1 MANTSQMGAVYRKK
15 LYPSAAAEIEAAAPS
30 LRELYAYKAA
40 DDTAKAELELE
51 RQRIALEKQNA
62 ADELAANRE
71 SASNQETIG
80 QLGLGVSGVLG
91 AHQLGLTTPLI
102 GAGKAVLAKIF
113 PSLAA
118 KWAATATAPVTAA
131 VPAAAEALIAPTHAV
146 AEPVIAAAAPSIA
159 SAVPA
164 TAFGMP
170 ASALGVLGTTGIAG
184 ALAYGAGNLLA
195 NPVQT
200 GMDVVN
206 DALFGNDDSP
216 WDKAYRSDVLKED
229 WSTAQNG
236 WAKARELGYEVP
248 DAPDYN
254 SVYSANRKTGTTN
267 KGDYTFFDYDS
278 LPTDFT
284 SYIEEGKAIGKQLG
298 LATNDVRDMF
308 GMTGGR
314 NGSPDWNKSTSYKP
328 ANAQA
333 TSFWDA
339 NPTAVEP
346 KTYFNTVFGVS
357 LPRTNYTDVDA
368 QFSALVGK
376 MNGNGDAAASN
387 TSLLDQVR
395 SAL

>member
-15 LYPSAAAEIEAAAPS
+15 LYPSAAAEVEAAAPS

-40 DDTAKAELELE
+40 DDAAKAELELE
-51 RQRIALEKQNA
+51 RQRIALEKKTA
-62 ADELAANRE
+62 VEELAANRE

-80 QLGLGVSGVLG
+80 QLGLGVSGVMG
-91 AHQLGLTTPLI
+91 AHQLGLTAPII
-102 GAGKAVLAKIF
+102 GAGKAALAKIF

-118 KWAATATAPVTAA
+118 KWAATATAPAATA
-131 VPAAAEALIAPTHAV
+131 AAAEGLTAASVAPVTTYSTGGTLAATAPAAKTATLAGIPGILGPAAL
-146 AEPVIAAAAPSIA
+146 AAAI
-159 SAVPA
+159 
-164 TAFGMP
+164 
-170 ASALGVLGTTGIAG
+170 
-184 ALAYGAGNLLA
+184 AYGGGNLLA

-236 WAKARELGYEVP
+236 WAKARERGYAVP
-248 DAPDYN
+248 DAPDYD
-254 SVYSANRKTGTTN
+254 SVYMANRKTGTTN

-298 LATNDVRDMF
+298 LATNDIRDMF
-308 GMTGGR
+308 SVTGGR
-314 NGSPDWNKSTSYKP
+314 NGSPAWDKSTSYKP
-328 ANAQA
+328 ANARA
-333 TSFWDA
+333 TAFWDA
-339 NPTAVEP
+339 NPKAVEP
-346 KTYFNTVFGVS
+346 KSYFNTVFGVS
-357 LPRTNYTDVDA
+357 LPRTNYTGDDA
-368 QFSALVGK
+368 QFSALMSK

-395 SAL
+395 GAL